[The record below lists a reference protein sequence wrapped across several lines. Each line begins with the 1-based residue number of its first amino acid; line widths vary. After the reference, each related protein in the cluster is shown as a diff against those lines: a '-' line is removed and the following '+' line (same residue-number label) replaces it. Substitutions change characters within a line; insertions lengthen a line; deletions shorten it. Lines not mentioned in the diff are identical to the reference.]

1 MTYLQHIH
9 LSIIYNDN
17 LFLYFEVY
25 LYVVAVVSFAVWTN
39 LDTKALRVNSVW
51 RSKIVYN

>member
-25 LYVVAVVSFAVWTN
+25 LYVVAVVSFAV
-39 LDTKALRVNSVW
+39 
-51 RSKIVYN
+51 